1 MPQILLVLGVLL
13 AAIGVGAVLYGIP
26 IHEFRFGDTLII
38 SGTVSLTGGLILIGL
53 ALAVRQL
60 RRIAETLDLQ
70 PMAWTAAPEA
80 TVQRPAHPAGPA
92 GASEP
97 AEPGASLE
105 PALEPSIPAPE
116 PVRAV
121 PTPEP
126 IRSADPVAMPEPRRS
141 LRSWLGGAR
150 PIPPEALPQPAP
162 VRASEPVRSSRV
174 DLSALARVPEGP
186 IDATTRARQAGDA
199 AAPADRSRSFPS
211 RRAAPPT
218 AEEPAAATGDA
229 EAGIYKSGVVEGM
242 AYTLYTDGSID
253 AELPEGTTRFAS
265 LADLRAHLA
274 ARGQ

>member
-1 MPQILLVLGVLL
+1 
-13 AAIGVGAVLYGIP
+13 
-26 IHEFRFGDTLII
+26 
-38 SGTVSLTGGLILIGL
+38 
-53 ALAVRQL
+53 
-60 RRIAETLDLQ
+60 
-70 PMAWTAAPEA
+70 
-80 TVQRPAHPAGPA
+80 
-92 GASEP
+92 
-97 AEPGASLE
+97 
-105 PALEPSIPAPE
+105 
-116 PVRAV
+116 
-121 PTPEP
+121 
-126 IRSADPVAMPEPRRS
+126 
-141 LRSWLGGAR
+141 
-150 PIPPEALPQPAP
+150 PEALPQPAP